1 MLLPILYKIPV
12 KSCGKNVT
20 DFRPVFIGALPS
32 RSQDCMIA
40 Q

>member
-1 MLLPILYKIPV
+1 MMLLPILYKIPA

-20 DFRPVFIGALPS
+20 DFRPVFVLSS
-32 RSQDCMIA
+32 RSQDCMIS